1 MATSLCNLQVTTAA
15 RHAPARPL
23 VLIADDD
30 ADTRLLFRTVLE
42 IRRFCVIEAA
52 DGEETVRAAESARPD
67 LILMDGSLPRQSG
80 LDAARTTLDAD
91 LGWALGVV
99 FRSYIRGVEAV
110 VNDLPG
116 GPRGY
121 QVLAAAAQDLADNQA
136 ELATHLGID
145 RPPVLL
151 HPPCAGVPA
160 RTPGCA

>member
-80 LDAARTTLDAD
+80 LDAARQIRRS
-91 LGWALGVV
+91 GHVGHVPIV
-99 FRSYIRGVEAV
+99 FISGHAGASFIARAREAGCDEYLV
-110 VNDLPG
+110 KPF
-116 GPRGY
+116 
-121 QVLAAAAQDLADNQA
+121 DLAQLDDVL
-136 ELATHLGID
+136 EKYLGNN
-145 RPPVLL
+145 
-151 HPPCAGVPA
+151 A
-160 RTPGCA
+160 RAVAI

>member
-80 LDAARTTLDAD
+80 LDAARQIRRS
-91 LGWALGVV
+91 GHVGHVPIV
-99 FRSYIRGVEAV
+99 FISGHA
-110 VNDLPG
+110 G
-116 GPRGY
+116 
-121 QVLAAAAQDLADNQA
+121 ASF
-136 ELATHLGID
+136 ID
-145 RPPVLL
+145 R
-151 HPPCAGVPA
+151 A
-160 RTPGCA
+160 RE